1 VYDTLSEI
9 PPPDI
14 QRSGKPGV
22 VYQIE
27 PLSDRRWDEFLER
40 SPQASVFHSREWL
53 GALHR
58 TYGYEPIVF
67 TTSPPGEDLE
77 NGFVLCQVTSWLTGR
92 RLVSLP
98 FSDHC
103 QPLGQKA
110 DLQILI
116 AAIEEELR
124 AGKWRYAEMRP
135 IAGVELPS
143 TNYRTSKTYCH
154 HQLDLTAGL
163 GELFRSFHKNSIQ
176 RKIRRAEREGLVYQ
190 AGSTESLLDSFYQLL
205 VQTRR
210 RHCVPPQ
217 PKKWFQILM
226 DCFGEALKIRI
237 AVKDG
242 NLVAGMLTIQYK
254 NTLVYK
260 YGGADTRFNSLG
272 GIHLLYWKSIQE
284 AKNDGLKIFDL
295 GRSDADQAGLITFK
309 RRWATDESTLIY
321 SRCVASPE
329 QDSSHIFDPGGK
341 SWKMRMT
348 RRVFAHTPTVF
359 LPMLGS
365 LLYRHVG

>member
-1 VYDTLSEI
+1 MRLG
-9 PPPDI
+9 
-14 QRSGKPGV
+14 QNGSGKSSV
-22 VYQIE
+22 VYRIE
-27 PLSDRRWDEFLER
+27 PLNDRRWDQFLER
-40 SPQASVFHSREWL
+40 SPQASVFHSHEWL
-53 GALHR
+53 EALRR

-67 TTSPPGEDLE
+67 TTSSPGEDLE
-77 NGFVLCQVTSWLTGR
+77 NGIVVCQVTSWLTGH

-110 DLQILI
+110 DLQILM

-124 AGKWRYAEMRP
+124 ARKWRYAEVRP
-135 IAGVELPS
+135 IAELELLG
-143 TNYRTSKTYCH
+143 TNYHTSETYCH
-154 HQLDLTAGL
+154 HQLDLTPDL
-163 GELFRSFHKNSIQ
+163 EELFRSFHKNSIQ
-176 RKIRRAEREGLVYQ
+176 RKIRRAERDGLVYQ
-190 AGSTESLLDSFYQLL
+190 AGSTESLLDSFYRLL

-210 RHCVPPQ
+210 RHSVPPQ
-217 PKKWFQILM
+217 PRKWFRILM
-226 DCFGEALKIRI
+226 DCFGEALKIRV

-242 NLVAGMLTIQYK
+242 NVVAGMLTIQYK
-254 NTLVYK
+254 NILVYK
-260 YGGADTRFNSLG
+260 YGGADKRFNSLG

-284 AKNDGLKIFDL
+284 AKEYGLRIFDL

-309 RRWATDESTLIY
+309 RRWGTEESILNY
-321 SRCVASPE
+321 SRCASPE
-329 QDSSHIFDPGGK
+329 HDSSHIFDHSGK
-341 SWKMRMT
+341 SWKMQMS